1 MPRGRCAGC
10 GFETA
15 SAKAMRS
22 HLSACADYIK
32 LWKATPSLALEPEA
46 EFLRHRSAK
55 KSEEAL
61 MARDDA
67 RTAKAEEYRA
77 IMELKIAR
85 QKVRFKSKLQPRE
98 VVLLELG
105 DRSDIDLRKAGDAHV
120 DGRYLIDVLADP
132 DASEQDKDRALELL
146 KA

>member
-22 HLSACADYIK
+22 HLSSCTQYIK
-32 LWKATPSLALEPEA
+32 LWKETPSLALEPEA
-46 EFLRHRSAK
+46 EFLRHRTAK
-55 KSEEAL
+55 KSDEAV
-61 MARDDA
+61 MARDDK

-105 DRSDIDLRKAGDAHV
+105 DRADIDLTKAGDAYIE
-120 DGRYLIDVLADP
+120 GRYLIDVLADP
-132 DASEQDKDRALELL
+132 EASEGDKARALELL
-146 KA
+146 RA